1 MDDSRSPTSEQR
13 EASRRAANS
22 LFVDRENRSS
32 VAKQERET
40 ESAAND
46 AKTARLRALRLE
58 KEQADRA
65 AEPSANK
72 LPPKAG

>member
-13 EASRRAANS
+13 EASLRAANS
-22 LFVDRENRSS
+22 LFVDREKRAS
-32 VAKQERET
+32 VAKQELET
-40 ESAAND
+40 ESAAIE

-58 KEQADRA
+58 KEQAERD
-65 AEPSANK
+65 AEASANK